1 MGKVYDA
8 KALFDVAKDREKA
21 YDELLSQL
29 GELKKAL
36 QGVADLDGS
45 LEGKG
50 ADNIKS
56 FYKQHAD
63 TAGQWENLIKM
74 QQSYF
79 STLHVKAE
87 KAKLSGSTIVT
98 ESFLETELKNANS
111 NAKEMVAQ
119 QHDDLQS
126 ILNGIDDIVSI
137 SAFSTSEF
145 NDKIEEAEKKRT
157 DTIEAVNQL
166 DAEWSKEYSEMDDFY
181 AVVDTLVSGLE
192 LATSQGGSVYQLAF
206 DEKAYH
212 DSELYKVQ
220 TKLNDYATSYVDYN
234 KQQEEVYELE
244 KKQEEEANKP
254 WYEKT
259 WDAVSTFTGEVSGY
273 YDYKRA
279 AEGVDPVTGEKLST
293 SQRVAAGA
301 MAAAGFIPVVGWVG
315 RAAKGGK
322 AIYKTAKGLSAADH
336 ALDAYK
342 SAKSFKV
349 LEQTEK
355 GLYGLV
361 AANGLG
367 EYMTGRDMFGNKIS
381 EEQRKASLLQALGI
395 AGAGALS
402 TKVAGK
408 MGQSLAT
415 KGTEKLNNMRNTL
428 RTSAV
433 ANVTKQAYQSVKN
446 APASWTQSLHKTY
459 NNILDSSMPRLM
471 PELVPAGPALAQQ
484 TVRETLQNVK
494 QQTMQMIGKV
504 TYDPIHNRYRR
515 ADGRFM
521 SKRDVEKLGDSVK
534 VETVKKVDEPVKVE
548 HVSERSIQK
557 DIRGTGDI
565 YRSEIDEVIKN
576 DYDINGN
583 FINRSIVPKG
593 YESVEDFLKVV
604 DDTTI
609 KEHGYDSIEE
619 FKAVVGHVDDYLNAS
634 PKNNIV
640 NKGLAGGKH
649 VKGVDYDVLGFP
661 IFRGDDVK
669 FSMKLKESLFK
680 ATDDRQ
686 FKECTGLLKEAIGH
700 EEISKDIF
708 TSKQLRD
715 IENGEARIKGLTW
728 HHHQVPGKMQLVV
741 SKTHKVNH
749 LGGNKLWGDGIR

>member
-21 YDELLSQL
+21 YNELLSQL

-36 QGVADLDGS
+36 QGVADLEGS

-79 STLHVKAE
+79 SMLHVKAE
-87 KAKLSGSTIVT
+87 KAKLSGSTIVN

-181 AVVDTLVSGLE
+181 TVVDTLVSGLE
-192 LATSQGGSVYQLAF
+192 LATSQGGSAYQLAF
-206 DEKAYH
+206 NEKAYH

-446 APASWTQSLHKTY
+446 APASWTQSLHKKY
-459 NNILDSSMPRLM
+459 NNILDSSMPRLG

-504 TYDPIHNRYRR
+504 SVKDKPVSEYLNDITTSGRVNKDKMNQLKNAIQNNRFSVEELSEISGKMSELGITKEYNEVLLKIDFGKYLTGLIGGPPEAMINPHAHHILFKKGLGQKQKELVQEGQEILRKYGIDPIIGQENLVW
-515 ADGRFM
+515 A
-521 SKRDVEKLGDSVK
+521 
-534 VETVKKVDEPVKVE
+534 P
-548 HVSERSIQK
+548 
-557 DIRGTGDI
+557 
-565 YRSEIDEVIKN
+565 N
-576 DYDINGN
+576 
-583 FINRSIVPKG
+583 
-593 YESVEDFLKVV
+593 
-604 DDTTI
+604 
-609 KEHGYDSIEE
+609 
-619 FKAVVGHVDDYLNAS
+619 AVVGQHSIDALEIVVHRLRAVEEMDGDLDDIVEALKDLGDIAS
-634 PKNNIV
+634 T
-640 NKGLAGGKH
+640 
-649 VKGVDYDVLGFP
+649 
-661 IFRGDDVK
+661 R
-669 FSMKLKESLFK
+669 
-680 ATDDRQ
+680 
-686 FKECTGLLKEAIGH
+686 
-700 EEISKDIF
+700 
-708 TSKQLRD
+708 
-715 IENGEARIKGLTW
+715 
-728 HHHQVPGKMQLVV
+728 
-741 SKTHKVNH
+741 
-749 LGGNKLWGDGIR
+749 

>member
-1 MGKVYDA
+1 MTVGKVYDA

-36 QGVADLDGS
+36 QGVADLEGS

-446 APASWTQSLHKTY
+446 APASWTQSLNKTY
-459 NNILDSSMPRLM
+459 NNILDSSMPRLG
-471 PELVPAGPALAQQ
+471 PELAPAGPALAQQ

-494 QQTMQMIGKV
+494 KQTMQMI
-504 TYDPIHNRYRR
+504 
-515 ADGRFM
+515 
-521 SKRDVEKLGDSVK
+521 EK
-534 VETVKKVDEPVKVE
+534 PVKAE
-548 HVSERSIQK
+548 RVSERQIQT
-557 DIRGTGDI
+557 GTKGIDNANRLIPGTPGNPTSGDPTKLGKNLLESMGLP
-565 YRSEIDEVIKN
+565 RSKSWKGYQAQHIIPSQLNKHPVIKKIGMEMN
-576 DYDINGN
+576 DSTNGIFLPIPSDDVSSLSRHRGFHSVYNNVVRKQLDKMDVNQDIAVLEKQVYELQQKLKKGVENGLPLYKTK
-583 FINRSIVPKG
+583 INN
-593 YESVEDFLKVV
+593 
-604 DDTTI
+604 
-609 KEHGYDSIEE
+609 IEE
-619 FKAVVGHVDDYLNAS
+619 FYKSG
-634 PKNNIV
+634 KNKKLPVWNR
-640 NKGLAGGKH
+640 GG
-649 VKGVDYDVLGFP
+649 G
-661 IFRGDDVK
+661 
-669 FSMKLKESLFK
+669 
-680 ATDDRQ
+680 AT
-686 FKECTGLLKEAIGH
+686 
-700 EEISKDIF
+700 EELWERWLSK
-708 TSKQLRD
+708 
-715 IENGEARIKGLTW
+715 
-728 HHHQVPGKMQLVV
+728 
-741 SKTHKVNH
+741 
-749 LGGNKLWGDGIR
+749 

>member
-87 KAKLSGSTIVT
+87 KAKLSGSTIVD

-408 MGQSLAT
+408 TAKAGA
-415 KGTEKLNNMRNTL
+415 N
-428 RTSAV
+428 AV
-433 ANVTKQAYQSVKN
+433 ANGAKKLSDMRNVLSKQATQRIMPPLQSAQKAYRSSSNYVKKKISQAGDIKL
-446 APASWTQSLHKTY
+446 APKKVRVVEEPITGTRMPVVDEWITGKDVGRMFSVRSGETAQRVESESGARYGDQKISDKLYSRLRKETPTDELRDMVNEGVDLPMPDPALPGLEITKRLEADHIVPMKNIARMEGFEKLTYEQQVALLNYRDNFIGLSKIANTSKGSKTY
-459 NNILDSSMPRLM
+459 EEWVIYKKRNIEVDPTFRKKMM
-471 PELVPAGPALAQQ
+471 GIEKELQ
-484 TVRETLQNVK
+484 VK
-494 QQTMQMIGKV
+494 IQGLI
-504 TYDPIHNRYRR
+504 
-515 ADGRFM
+515 DG
-521 SKRDVEKLGDSVK
+521 
-534 VETVKKVDEPVKVE
+534 
-548 HVSERSIQK
+548 
-557 DIRGTGDI
+557 
-565 YRSEIDEVIKN
+565 
-576 DYDINGN
+576 
-583 FINRSIVPKG
+583 
-593 YESVEDFLKVV
+593 FLK
-604 DDTTI
+604 
-609 KEHGYDSIEE
+609 E
-619 FKAVVGHVDDYLNAS
+619 
-634 PKNNIV
+634 
-640 NKGLAGGKH
+640 
-649 VKGVDYDVLGFP
+649 
-661 IFRGDDVK
+661 
-669 FSMKLKESLFK
+669 
-680 ATDDRQ
+680 
-686 FKECTGLLKEAIGH
+686 
-700 EEISKDIF
+700 
-708 TSKQLRD
+708 
-715 IENGEARIKGLTW
+715 
-728 HHHQVPGKMQLVV
+728 
-741 SKTHKVNH
+741 
-749 LGGNKLWGDGIR
+749 

>member
-1 MGKVYDA
+1 MTVGKVYDA

-87 KAKLSGSTIVT
+87 KAKLTGSTIVD

-459 NNILDSSMPRLM
+459 NNILDSSMPRLG
-471 PELVPAGPALAQQ
+471 PELAPAGSALAQQ

-494 QQTMQMIGKV
+494 KQTMQMI
-504 TYDPIHNRYRR
+504 
-515 ADGRFM
+515 
-521 SKRDVEKLGDSVK
+521 EK
-534 VETVKKVDEPVKVE
+534 PVKVE
-548 HVSERSIQK
+548 RVSERQIQT
-557 DIRGTGDI
+557 GTKGIDNANRLIPGTPGNPTSGDPTKLGKNLLESMGLP
-565 YRSEIDEVIKN
+565 RSKSWKGYQAQHIIPSQLNKHPVIKKIGMEMN
-576 DYDINGN
+576 DSTNGIFLPIPSDDVSSLSRHRGFHSVYNNVVRKQLDKMDVNQDIAVLEKQVYELQQKLKKGVENGLPLYKTK
-583 FINRSIVPKG
+583 INN
-593 YESVEDFLKVV
+593 
-604 DDTTI
+604 
-609 KEHGYDSIEE
+609 IEE
-619 FKAVVGHVDDYLNAS
+619 FYKSG
-634 PKNNIV
+634 KNKKLPVWNR
-640 NKGLAGGKH
+640 GG
-649 VKGVDYDVLGFP
+649 G
-661 IFRGDDVK
+661 
-669 FSMKLKESLFK
+669 
-680 ATDDRQ
+680 AT
-686 FKECTGLLKEAIGH
+686 
-700 EEISKDIF
+700 EELWERWLSK
-708 TSKQLRD
+708 
-715 IENGEARIKGLTW
+715 
-728 HHHQVPGKMQLVV
+728 
-741 SKTHKVNH
+741 
-749 LGGNKLWGDGIR
+749 

>member
-1 MGKVYDA
+1 MTVGKVYDA

-322 AIYKTAKGLSAADH
+322 AIYKTAKGLSAADR

-471 PELVPAGPALAQQ
+471 PELVPAGPSLAQQ

-494 QQTMQMIGKV
+494 QQTMQMAQALYNPTAKRYQDSETGRFVANPNVERVEKPVVKEVEKV
-504 TYDPIHNRYRR
+504 QEVTKGTGNVNLKNIDEFIDGAKTFDDVVNDFARLYSEKIQTNKTWSWNKSFHGGEYLTARQRKLIKEKAI
-515 ADGRFM
+515 ADGLIPN
-521 SKRDVEKLGDSVK
+521 VN
-534 VETVKKVDEPVKVE
+534 
-548 HVSERSIQK
+548 
-557 DIRGTGDI
+557 
-565 YRSEIDEVIKN
+565 VIKA
-576 DYDINGN
+576 DGMRYGFAD
-583 FINRSIVPKG
+583 FKG
-593 YESVEDFLKVV
+593 AGLVVEAKDL
-604 DDTTI
+604 
-609 KEHGYDSIEE
+609 
-619 FKAVVGHVDDYLNAS
+619 
-634 PKNNIV
+634 P
-640 NKGLAGGKH
+640 
-649 VKGVDYDVLGFP
+649 
-661 IFRGDDVK
+661 
-669 FSMKLKESLFK
+669 ESLWLK
-680 ATDDRQ
+680 SDEAQ
-686 FKECTGLLKEAIGH
+686 FEWLDNVIGGRP
-700 EEISKDIF
+700 E
-708 TSKQLRD
+708 
-715 IENGEARIKGLTW
+715 GMTW
-728 HHHQVPGKMQLVV
+728 HHTEVPGKMELVPFGIHNI
-741 SKTHKVNH
+741 TIHN
-749 LGGNKLWGDGIR
+749 GGRSTGMWADAPR

>member
-1 MGKVYDA
+1 VGKVYDA

-408 MGQSLAT
+408 TAKAGA
-415 KGTEKLNNMRNTL
+415 N
-428 RTSAV
+428 AV
-433 ANVTKQAYQSVKN
+433 ANGAKKLSDMRNVLSKQATQRIMPPLQSAQKAYRSSSNYVKKKISQAGDIKL
-446 APASWTQSLHKTY
+446 APKKVRVVEEPITGTRMPVVDEWITGKDVGRMFSVRSGETAQRVESESGARYGDQKISDKLYSRLRKETPTDELRDMVNEGVDLPMPDPALPGLEITKRLEADHIVPMKNIARMEGFEKLTYEQQVALLNYRDNFTGLSKIANTSKGSKTY
-459 NNILDSSMPRLM
+459 EEWVIYKKRNIEVDPTFRKKMM
-471 PELVPAGPALAQQ
+471 GIEKELQ
-484 TVRETLQNVK
+484 VK
-494 QQTMQMIGKV
+494 IQGLI
-504 TYDPIHNRYRR
+504 
-515 ADGRFM
+515 DG
-521 SKRDVEKLGDSVK
+521 
-534 VETVKKVDEPVKVE
+534 
-548 HVSERSIQK
+548 
-557 DIRGTGDI
+557 
-565 YRSEIDEVIKN
+565 
-576 DYDINGN
+576 
-583 FINRSIVPKG
+583 
-593 YESVEDFLKVV
+593 FLK
-604 DDTTI
+604 
-609 KEHGYDSIEE
+609 E
-619 FKAVVGHVDDYLNAS
+619 
-634 PKNNIV
+634 
-640 NKGLAGGKH
+640 
-649 VKGVDYDVLGFP
+649 
-661 IFRGDDVK
+661 
-669 FSMKLKESLFK
+669 
-680 ATDDRQ
+680 
-686 FKECTGLLKEAIGH
+686 
-700 EEISKDIF
+700 
-708 TSKQLRD
+708 
-715 IENGEARIKGLTW
+715 
-728 HHHQVPGKMQLVV
+728 
-741 SKTHKVNH
+741 
-749 LGGNKLWGDGIR
+749 

>member
-21 YDELLSQL
+21 YNELLSQL

-36 QGVADLDGS
+36 QGVADLEGS

-79 STLHVKAE
+79 SMLHVKAE
-87 KAKLSGSTIVT
+87 KAKLSGSTIVN

-181 AVVDTLVSGLE
+181 TVVDTLVSGLE
-192 LATSQGGSVYQLAF
+192 LATSQGGSAYQLAF
-206 DEKAYH
+206 NEKAYH

-381 EEQRKASLLQALGI
+381 KEQRKASLLQALGI

-446 APASWTQSLHKTY
+446 APASWTQSLHKKY

-504 TYDPIHNRYRR
+504 SVKDKPVSEYLNDITTSGRVNKDKMNQLKNAIQNNRFSVEELSEISGKMSELGITKEYNEVLLKIDFGKYLTGLIGGPPEAMINPHAHHILFKKGLGQKQKELVQEGQEILRKYGIDPIIGQENLVW
-515 ADGRFM
+515 A
-521 SKRDVEKLGDSVK
+521 
-534 VETVKKVDEPVKVE
+534 P
-548 HVSERSIQK
+548 
-557 DIRGTGDI
+557 
-565 YRSEIDEVIKN
+565 N
-576 DYDINGN
+576 
-583 FINRSIVPKG
+583 
-593 YESVEDFLKVV
+593 
-604 DDTTI
+604 
-609 KEHGYDSIEE
+609 
-619 FKAVVGHVDDYLNAS
+619 AVVGQHSIDALEIVVHRLRAVEEMDGDLDDIVEALKDLGDIAS
-634 PKNNIV
+634 T
-640 NKGLAGGKH
+640 
-649 VKGVDYDVLGFP
+649 
-661 IFRGDDVK
+661 R
-669 FSMKLKESLFK
+669 
-680 ATDDRQ
+680 
-686 FKECTGLLKEAIGH
+686 
-700 EEISKDIF
+700 
-708 TSKQLRD
+708 
-715 IENGEARIKGLTW
+715 
-728 HHHQVPGKMQLVV
+728 
-741 SKTHKVNH
+741 
-749 LGGNKLWGDGIR
+749 

>member
-1 MGKVYDA
+1 MTVGKVYDA
-8 KALFDVAKDREKA
+8 KVLFDVAKDREKA

-36 QGVADLDGS
+36 QGVADLEGS

-87 KAKLSGSTIVT
+87 KAKLSGSTIVD

-381 EEQRKASLLQALGI
+381 EEQRKASLVQAFG
-395 AGAGALS
+395 GAFGAAVLS
-402 TKVAGK
+402 KG
-408 MGQSLAT
+408 AT
-415 KGTEKLNNMRNTL
+415 SGVKTTASKSNIGP
-428 RTSAV
+428 
-433 ANVTKQAYQSVKN
+433 SVKTTSDDVVTYRRVQGGIPPN
-446 APASWTQSLHKTY
+446 ASRVRINVDESGVISVPNKKSNLNISTGNADHAQYFLKKRGSEAHIVEFDLPKWFDDFLAENSIPQKGYKTNPLNQGKTAPKIVDPSTPGKSY
-459 NNILDSSMPRLM
+459 
-471 PELVPAGPALAQQ
+471 EVPAPWI
-484 TVRETLQNVK
+484 EW
-494 QQTMQMIGKV
+494 
-504 TYDPIHNRYRR
+504 
-515 ADGRFM
+515 
-521 SKRDVEKLGDSVK
+521 
-534 VETVKKVDEPVKVE
+534 
-548 HVSERSIQK
+548 
-557 DIRGTGDI
+557 
-565 YRSEIDEVIKN
+565 
-576 DYDINGN
+576 
-583 FINRSIVPKG
+583 
-593 YESVEDFLKVV
+593 
-604 DDTTI
+604 
-609 KEHGYDSIEE
+609 IEE
-619 FKAVVGHVDDYLNAS
+619 YA
-634 PKNNIV
+634 KNGRIV
-640 NKGLAGGKH
+640 RN
-649 VKGVDYDVLGFP
+649 
-661 IFRGDDVK
+661 
-669 FSMKLKESLFK
+669 E
-680 ATDDRQ
+680 
-686 FKECTGLLKEAIGH
+686 
-700 EEISKDIF
+700 
-708 TSKQLRD
+708 
-715 IENGEARIKGLTW
+715 
-728 HHHQVPGKMQLVV
+728 
-741 SKTHKVNH
+741 
-749 LGGNKLWGDGIR
+749 

>member
-1 MGKVYDA
+1 MTVGKVYDA

-471 PELVPAGPALAQQ
+471 PDLVPVGPALAQQ

-494 QQTMQMIGKV
+494 QQTMQMI
-504 TYDPIHNRYRR
+504 
-515 ADGRFM
+515 
-521 SKRDVEKLGDSVK
+521 EK
-534 VETVKKVDEPVKVE
+534 PVKVE
-548 HVSERSIQK
+548 RVSERQIQK
-557 DIRGTGDI
+557 GTKGTGKGSNTNPNKIKLTPEREIYYRKKIDEAEARGEYDVADDIRYDRYCEETKKPLDREKWDVRNENLKKITERGREEEIKGRKALGEHLDRKLENNNVGEVVTYTSSEGHLTRPDSI
-565 YRSEIDEVIKN
+565 GRNSKGEIDLVHDHKHKIS
-576 DYDINGN
+576 D
-583 FINRSIVPKG
+583 
-593 YESVEDFLKVV
+593 
-604 DDTTI
+604 
-609 KEHGYDSIEE
+609 KEHVIHNDSQMRAERE
-619 FKAVVGHVDDYLNAS
+619 LAQGKNGRHVVTISSDKPDLNGIP
-634 PKNNIV
+634 PKPRPS
-640 NKGLAGGKH
+640 GPLA
-649 VKGVDYDVLGFP
+649 
-661 IFRGDDVK
+661 
-669 FSMKLKESLFK
+669 KES
-680 ATDDRQ
+680 
-686 FKECTGLLKEAIGH
+686 
-700 EEISKDIF
+700 DIF
-708 TSKQLRD
+708 YTDPSSGR
-715 IENGEARIKGLTW
+715 
-728 HHHQVPGKMQLVV
+728 V
-741 SKTHKVNH
+741 THKWEYH
-749 LGGNKLWGDGIR
+749 PDIPGGGIWIKI

>member
-36 QGVADLDGS
+36 QGVGDLEGS

-87 KAKLSGSTIVT
+87 KAKLSGSTIVD

-181 AVVDTLVSGLE
+181 AVVDMLVSGLE

-408 MGQSLAT
+408 TAKAGA
-415 KGTEKLNNMRNTL
+415 N
-428 RTSAV
+428 AV
-433 ANVTKQAYQSVKN
+433 ANGAKKLSDMRNSLRTEVITNRARSAYQSVQKSS
-446 APASWTQSLHKTY
+446 PSWTQSLKKTY
-459 NNILDSSMPRLM
+459 NNILDSNMPRLM
-471 PELVPAGPALAQQ
+471 PELAPLGPDLGQR
-484 TVRETLQNVK
+484 TVRETLQNSKNYVMQK
-494 QQTMQMIGKV
+494 AEKVSAVSKVTSEVTPKKKSLPDWLKDRWQAGNNFNKENRPRYPYNEVELEAKEVGGKKYVVDSYAPNKEIVSRKFTQLSEVQEKTAKSYLNEITKKYSSGSKISNSTFNPNALKGGRLKGELILEVPVQNKTIPQTILDEATKNRIVIRDIKGKV
-504 TYDPIHNRYRR
+504 YN
-515 ADGRFM
+515 
-521 SKRDVEKLGDSVK
+521 
-534 VETVKKVDEPVKVE
+534 
-548 HVSERSIQK
+548 
-557 DIRGTGDI
+557 
-565 YRSEIDEVIKN
+565 
-576 DYDINGN
+576 
-583 FINRSIVPKG
+583 
-593 YESVEDFLKVV
+593 
-604 DDTTI
+604 
-609 KEHGYDSIEE
+609 
-619 FKAVVGHVDDYLNAS
+619 
-634 PKNNIV
+634 
-640 NKGLAGGKH
+640 
-649 VKGVDYDVLGFP
+649 
-661 IFRGDDVK
+661 
-669 FSMKLKESLFK
+669 
-680 ATDDRQ
+680 
-686 FKECTGLLKEAIGH
+686 
-700 EEISKDIF
+700 
-708 TSKQLRD
+708 
-715 IENGEARIKGLTW
+715 
-728 HHHQVPGKMQLVV
+728 
-741 SKTHKVNH
+741 
-749 LGGNKLWGDGIR
+749 

>member
-494 QQTMQMIGKV
+494 QQTMQMAQALYNPTAKRYQDSETGRFVANPNVERVEKPVVKEVEKV
-504 TYDPIHNRYRR
+504 QEVTKGTGNVNLKNIDEFIDGAKTFDDVVNDFARLYSEKIQTNKTWSWNKSFHGGEYLTARQRKLIKEKAI
-515 ADGRFM
+515 ADGLIPN
-521 SKRDVEKLGDSVK
+521 VN
-534 VETVKKVDEPVKVE
+534 
-548 HVSERSIQK
+548 
-557 DIRGTGDI
+557 
-565 YRSEIDEVIKN
+565 VIKA
-576 DYDINGN
+576 DGMRYGFAD
-583 FINRSIVPKG
+583 FKG
-593 YESVEDFLKVV
+593 AGLVVEAKDL
-604 DDTTI
+604 
-609 KEHGYDSIEE
+609 
-619 FKAVVGHVDDYLNAS
+619 
-634 PKNNIV
+634 P
-640 NKGLAGGKH
+640 
-649 VKGVDYDVLGFP
+649 
-661 IFRGDDVK
+661 
-669 FSMKLKESLFK
+669 ESLWLK
-680 ATDDRQ
+680 SDEAQ
-686 FKECTGLLKEAIGH
+686 FEWLDNVIGGRP
-700 EEISKDIF
+700 E
-708 TSKQLRD
+708 
-715 IENGEARIKGLTW
+715 GMTW
-728 HHHQVPGKMQLVV
+728 HHTEVPGKMELVPFGIHNI
-741 SKTHKVNH
+741 TIHN
-749 LGGNKLWGDGIR
+749 GGRSTGMWADAPR

>member
-181 AVVDTLVSGLE
+181 SVVDTLVSGLE

-433 ANVTKQAYQSVKN
+433 ASVTKQAYQNVKN
-446 APASWTQSLHKTY
+446 APVSWTQSLHKTY
-459 NNILDSSMPRLM
+459 NNILDSSMPRLV
-471 PELVPAGPALAQQ
+471 PDLVPAGPALAQQ

-504 TYDPIHNRYRR
+504 SVKDKPVSEYLNDITTSGRVNKDKMNQLKNAIQNNRFSVEELSEISGKMSELGITKEYNEVLLKIDFGKYLTGLIGGPPEAMINPHAHHILFKKGLGQKQKELVQEGQEILRKYGIDPIIGQENLVW
-515 ADGRFM
+515 A
-521 SKRDVEKLGDSVK
+521 
-534 VETVKKVDEPVKVE
+534 P
-548 HVSERSIQK
+548 
-557 DIRGTGDI
+557 
-565 YRSEIDEVIKN
+565 N
-576 DYDINGN
+576 
-583 FINRSIVPKG
+583 
-593 YESVEDFLKVV
+593 
-604 DDTTI
+604 
-609 KEHGYDSIEE
+609 
-619 FKAVVGHVDDYLNAS
+619 AVVGQHSIDALEIVVHRLKAVESEGGDLDDIVDALEELGNLAS
-634 PKNNIV
+634 
-640 NKGLAGGKH
+640 
-649 VKGVDYDVLGFP
+649 
-661 IFRGDDVK
+661 R
-669 FSMKLKESLFK
+669 
-680 ATDDRQ
+680 R
-686 FKECTGLLKEAIGH
+686 
-700 EEISKDIF
+700 
-708 TSKQLRD
+708 
-715 IENGEARIKGLTW
+715 
-728 HHHQVPGKMQLVV
+728 
-741 SKTHKVNH
+741 
-749 LGGNKLWGDGIR
+749 

>member
-36 QGVADLDGS
+36 QGVADLEGS

-126 ILNGIDDIVSI
+126 ILNSIDDIVSI

-145 NDKIEEAEKKRT
+145 DDKIEEAEKKRT

-181 AVVDTLVSGLE
+181 AVVDMLVSGLE

-408 MGQSLAT
+408 TAKAGA
-415 KGTEKLNNMRNTL
+415 N
-428 RTSAV
+428 AV
-433 ANVTKQAYQSVKN
+433 ANGAKKLSDMRNSLRTEVITNRARSAYQSVQKSS
-446 APASWTQSLHKTY
+446 PSWTQSLKKTY
-459 NNILDSSMPRLM
+459 NNILDSNMPRLM
-471 PELVPAGPALAQQ
+471 PELAPLGPDLGQR
-484 TVRETLQNVK
+484 TVRETLQNSKKYVMQK
-494 QQTMQMIGKV
+494 AEKVSAVSKVTSEVTPKKKSLPDWLKDRWQAGNNFNKENRPRYPYNEVELEAKEVGGKKYVVDSYAPNKEIVSRKFTQLSEVQEKTAKSYLNEITKKYSSGSKISNSTFNPNALKGGRLKGELILEVPVQNKTIPQTILDEATKNRIVIRDIKGKV
-504 TYDPIHNRYRR
+504 YN
-515 ADGRFM
+515 
-521 SKRDVEKLGDSVK
+521 
-534 VETVKKVDEPVKVE
+534 
-548 HVSERSIQK
+548 
-557 DIRGTGDI
+557 
-565 YRSEIDEVIKN
+565 
-576 DYDINGN
+576 
-583 FINRSIVPKG
+583 
-593 YESVEDFLKVV
+593 
-604 DDTTI
+604 
-609 KEHGYDSIEE
+609 
-619 FKAVVGHVDDYLNAS
+619 
-634 PKNNIV
+634 
-640 NKGLAGGKH
+640 
-649 VKGVDYDVLGFP
+649 
-661 IFRGDDVK
+661 
-669 FSMKLKESLFK
+669 
-680 ATDDRQ
+680 
-686 FKECTGLLKEAIGH
+686 
-700 EEISKDIF
+700 
-708 TSKQLRD
+708 
-715 IENGEARIKGLTW
+715 
-728 HHHQVPGKMQLVV
+728 
-741 SKTHKVNH
+741 
-749 LGGNKLWGDGIR
+749 

>member
-1 MGKVYDA
+1 MTVGKVYDA
-8 KALFDVAKDREKA
+8 KALFDVAKDRENA

-74 QQSYF
+74 QKSYF
-79 STLHVKAE
+79 SALHVKAE
-87 KAKLSGSTIVT
+87 KAKLAGSTVVN
-98 ESFLETELKNANS
+98 ESFLEIELKNANS

-119 QHDDLQS
+119 QHEDLQS

-181 AVVDTLVSGLE
+181 TVVNTLVSGLE
-192 LATSQGGSVYQLAF
+192 LATSQGGSAYQLAF
-206 DEKAYH
+206 NEKAYH

-349 LEQTEK
+349 LQQTEK

-408 MGQSLAT
+408 TA
-415 KGTEKLNNMRNTL
+415 KAGTN
-428 RTSAV
+428 AV
-433 ANVTKQAYQSVKN
+433 ANGAKKLSEMRNVLSKQAAQRIMPPLQSAQKAYRSSSNYVKKKISQAGDIKLAPKKVRVVEEPMTGTRMPVVDEWITGKDVGRMFSVRSGNSGASNGISKKDYKALRKKTPNNQIRKKVNPEGPKIDPVYGYEVQKLEADHIVSMKEITQFEGFNQLTKEAQIEVLNLEENFVGLGKSTN
-446 APASWTQSLHKTY
+446 ASKGA
-459 NNILDSSMPRLM
+459 
-471 PELVPAGPALAQQ
+471 
-484 TVRETLQNVK
+484 
-494 QQTMQMIGKV
+494 
-504 TYDPIHNRYRR
+504 HNWSEWR
-515 ADGRFM
+515 GH
-521 SKRDVEKLGDSVK
+521 SKLGDVPEEVRQQMLK
-534 VETVKKVDEPVKVE
+534 LEAQAREALKKA
-548 HVSERSIQK
+548 
-557 DIRGTGDI
+557 
-565 YRSEIDEVIKN
+565 
-576 DYDINGN
+576 
-583 FINRSIVPKG
+583 
-593 YESVEDFLKVV
+593 
-604 DDTTI
+604 
-609 KEHGYDSIEE
+609 IEE
-619 FKAVVGHVDDYLNAS
+619 RL
-634 PKNNIV
+634 
-640 NKGLAGGKH
+640 
-649 VKGVDYDVLGFP
+649 
-661 IFRGDDVK
+661 
-669 FSMKLKESLFK
+669 E
-680 ATDDRQ
+680 
-686 FKECTGLLKEAIGH
+686 
-700 EEISKDIF
+700 
-708 TSKQLRD
+708 
-715 IENGEARIKGLTW
+715 
-728 HHHQVPGKMQLVV
+728 
-741 SKTHKVNH
+741 
-749 LGGNKLWGDGIR
+749 

>member
-1 MGKVYDA
+1 MTVGKVYDA

-87 KAKLSGSTIVT
+87 KAKLSGSTIVD

-446 APASWTQSLHKTY
+446 APTSWTQSLHKTY

-471 PELVPAGPALAQQ
+471 PDLVPAGPALAQQ

-494 QQTMQMIGKV
+494 QQTMQMVTKVKYYPDRNSYRGPGGRFMSESDVKKLGDEVEVETVSNLKEGKKTIQPLQNVNEFLPKKSRKPIQPREYREMIINDDGTKTYTLISGKNGKEYKV
-504 TYDPIHNRYRR
+504 TYDIQGYPIFNSLYEVNL
-515 ADGRFM
+515 
-521 SKRDVEKLGDSVK
+521 VEELYLASDARQF
-534 VETVKKVDEPVKVE
+534 
-548 HVSERSIQK
+548 RSL
-557 DIRGTGDI
+557 T
-565 YRSEIDEVIKN
+565 
-576 DYDINGN
+576 
-583 FINRSIVPKG
+583 
-593 YESVEDFLKVV
+593 
-604 DDTTI
+604 
-609 KEHGYDSIEE
+609 
-619 FKAVVGHVDDYLNAS
+619 
-634 PKNNIV
+634 
-640 NKGLAGGKH
+640 KGLALEIEKN
-649 VKGVDYDVLGFP
+649 
-661 IFRGDDVK
+661 
-669 FSMKLKESLFK
+669 KLLAGEF
-680 ATDDRQ
+680 TDA
-686 FKECTGLLKEAIGH
+686 ELHLINA
-700 EEISKDIF
+700 
-708 TSKQLRD
+708 
-715 IENGEARIKGLTW
+715 GEVPASLTW
-728 HHHQVPGKMQLVV
+728 HHHQDIGRMQLVDYYEHEV
-741 SKTHKVNH
+741 AKHT
-749 LGGNKLWGDGIR
+749 GGRAIWGGGRAGREGKLS

>member
-87 KAKLSGSTIVT
+87 KAKLTGSTIVN

-111 NAKEMVAQ
+111 NAKEIVAQ
-119 QHDDLQS
+119 QHEDLQS

-145 NDKIEEAEKKRT
+145 NHKIEEAEKKRT

-181 AVVDTLVSGLE
+181 TVVNTLVSGLE
-192 LATSQGGSVYQLAF
+192 LATSQGGSAYQLAF
-206 DEKAYH
+206 NEKAYH

-459 NNILDSSMPRLM
+459 NNILDSSMPRLG

-494 QQTMQMIGKV
+494 QQTMQMI
-504 TYDPIHNRYRR
+504 
-515 ADGRFM
+515 
-521 SKRDVEKLGDSVK
+521 EK
-534 VETVKKVDEPVKVE
+534 PVKVE
-548 HVSERSIQK
+548 RVSEPQISKATSQRIPRSSGSKRLIASGEHFTNGRRNRLKPDVRYKTGEHDYFYETDSMGRIVKFETENLQLTTRTERLSHSKNTPGKIKGQDHAGHLAADRFGGSPKIDNLVSQLSDVNLIEYKKIEEEWATVLKKNPPQK
-557 DIRGTGDI
+557 VTVDV
-565 YRSEIDEVIKN
+565 EVIYAEN
-576 DYDINGN
+576 DMRPDK
-583 FINRSIVPKG
+583 F
-593 YESVEDFLKVV
+593 VV
-604 DDTTI
+604 RYTI
-609 KEHGYDSIEE
+609 D
-619 FKAVVGHVDDYLNAS
+619 
-634 PKNNIV
+634 
-640 NKGLAGGKH
+640 
-649 VKGVDYDVLGFP
+649 
-661 IFRGDDVK
+661 GD
-669 FSMKLKESLFK
+669 L
-680 ATDDRQ
+680 
-686 FKECTGLLKEAIGH
+686 
-700 EEISKDIF
+700 
-708 TSKQLRD
+708 
-715 IENGEARIKGLTW
+715 
-728 HHHQVPGKMQLVV
+728 V
-741 SKTHKVNH
+741 SKTIKNES
-749 LGGNKLWGDGIR
+749 KE

>member
-1 MGKVYDA
+1 MTVGKVYDA
-8 KALFDVAKDREKA
+8 KALFDVAKDRETA

-119 QHDDLQS
+119 QHEDLQS

-181 AVVDTLVSGLE
+181 TVVDTLVSGLE
-192 LATSQGGSVYQLAF
+192 LATSQGGSIYQLAF

-234 KQQEEVYELE
+234 KQQEEVHELE

-459 NNILDSSMPRLM
+459 NNILDSSMPRLG
-471 PELVPAGPALAQQ
+471 PELAPAGPALAQQ

-494 QQTMQMIGKV
+494 KQTMQMI
-504 TYDPIHNRYRR
+504 
-515 ADGRFM
+515 
-521 SKRDVEKLGDSVK
+521 EK
-534 VETVKKVDEPVKVE
+534 PVKVE
-548 HVSERSIQK
+548 RVSERQIQK
-557 DIRGTGDI
+557 GTKGTGKGSNTNPNKIKLTPEREIYYRKKIDEAEARGEYDVADDIRYDRYCEETKKPLDREKWDVRNENLKKITERGREEEIKGRKALGEHLGRKLENNNVGEVVTYTSSEGHLTRPDSI
-565 YRSEIDEVIKN
+565 GRNSKGEIDLVHDHKHKIS
-576 DYDINGN
+576 D
-583 FINRSIVPKG
+583 
-593 YESVEDFLKVV
+593 
-604 DDTTI
+604 
-609 KEHGYDSIEE
+609 KEHVIHNDSQMRAERE
-619 FKAVVGHVDDYLNAS
+619 LAQGKNGRHVVTISSDKPDLNGIP
-634 PKNNIV
+634 PKPRPS
-640 NKGLAGGKH
+640 GPLA
-649 VKGVDYDVLGFP
+649 
-661 IFRGDDVK
+661 
-669 FSMKLKESLFK
+669 KES
-680 ATDDRQ
+680 
-686 FKECTGLLKEAIGH
+686 
-700 EEISKDIF
+700 DIF
-708 TSKQLRD
+708 YTDPSSGR
-715 IENGEARIKGLTW
+715 
-728 HHHQVPGKMQLVV
+728 V
-741 SKTHKVNH
+741 THKWEYH
-749 LGGNKLWGDGIR
+749 PDIPGGGIWIKI

>member
-1 MGKVYDA
+1 MTVGKVYDA

-126 ILNGIDDIVSI
+126 ILNSIDDIVSI

-181 AVVDTLVSGLE
+181 SVVDMLVSGLE

-459 NNILDSSMPRLM
+459 NNILDSSMPRLG
-471 PELVPAGPALAQQ
+471 PELAPAGPALAQQ

-504 TYDPIHNRYRR
+504 SVKDKPVSEYLNDITTSGRVNKDKMNQLKNAIQNNRFSVEELSEISGKMSELGITKEYNEVLLKIDFGKYLTGLIGGPPEAMINPHAHHILFKKGLGQKQKELVQEGQEILRKYGIDPIIGQENLVW
-515 ADGRFM
+515 A
-521 SKRDVEKLGDSVK
+521 
-534 VETVKKVDEPVKVE
+534 P
-548 HVSERSIQK
+548 
-557 DIRGTGDI
+557 
-565 YRSEIDEVIKN
+565 N
-576 DYDINGN
+576 
-583 FINRSIVPKG
+583 
-593 YESVEDFLKVV
+593 
-604 DDTTI
+604 
-609 KEHGYDSIEE
+609 
-619 FKAVVGHVDDYLNAS
+619 AVVGQHSIDALEIVVHRLKAVESEGGDLDDIVDALEELGNLAS
-634 PKNNIV
+634 
-640 NKGLAGGKH
+640 
-649 VKGVDYDVLGFP
+649 
-661 IFRGDDVK
+661 R
-669 FSMKLKESLFK
+669 
-680 ATDDRQ
+680 R
-686 FKECTGLLKEAIGH
+686 
-700 EEISKDIF
+700 
-708 TSKQLRD
+708 
-715 IENGEARIKGLTW
+715 
-728 HHHQVPGKMQLVV
+728 
-741 SKTHKVNH
+741 
-749 LGGNKLWGDGIR
+749 

>member
-1 MGKVYDA
+1 MTVGKIYDA

-36 QGVADLDGS
+36 QGVADLEGS

-459 NNILDSSMPRLM
+459 NNILDSSIPRLM

-494 QQTMQMIGKV
+494 KQTMQMI
-504 TYDPIHNRYRR
+504 
-515 ADGRFM
+515 
-521 SKRDVEKLGDSVK
+521 EK
-534 VETVKKVDEPVKVE
+534 PVKAE
-548 HVSERSIQK
+548 RVSERQIQQ
-557 DIRGTGDI
+557 DTGEVKHLDNI
-565 YRSEIDEVIKN
+565 PRTKEIEVKFN
-576 DYDINGN
+576 YKTK
-583 FINRSIVPKG
+583 F
-593 YESVEDFLKVV
+593 
-604 DDTTI
+604 
-609 KEHGYDSIEE
+609 DSEE
-619 FKAVVGHVDDYLNAS
+619 FARQLKDQEKGMNELTVHEYQENRERFNDKGRAKEGNAAQKIARQKAYAQ
-634 PKNNIV
+634 KV
-640 NKGLAGGKH
+640 NELQGEGITLSQAKKKAQEWLDTQAALHNPDQIAGGKAEII
-649 VKGVDYDVLGFP
+649 GGM
-661 IFRGDDVK
+661 GDKRVN
-669 FSMKLKESLFK
+669 FS
-680 ATDDRQ
+680 
-686 FKECTGLLKEAIGH
+686 IG
-700 EEISKDIF
+700 SQWR
-708 TSKQLRD
+708 S
-715 IENGEARIKGLTW
+715 RIKIVDKQIEEMANNMTTEQLKNTYLNVKLT
-728 HHHQVPGKMQLVV
+728 H
-741 SKTHKVNH
+741 
-749 LGGNKLWGDGIR
+749 

>member
-119 QHDDLQS
+119 QHEDLQS

-181 AVVDTLVSGLE
+181 AVVDMLVSGLE

-408 MGQSLAT
+408 TAKAGA
-415 KGTEKLNNMRNTL
+415 N
-428 RTSAV
+428 AV
-433 ANVTKQAYQSVKN
+433 ANGAKKLSDMRNVLSKQATQRIMPPLQSAQKAYRSSSNYVKKKISQAGDIKL
-446 APASWTQSLHKTY
+446 APKKVRVVEEPITGTRMPVVDEWITGKDVGRMFSVRSGETAQRVESESGARYGDQKISDKLYSRLRKETPTDELRDMVNEGVDLPMPDPALPGLEITKRLEADHIVPMKNIARMEGFEKLTYEQQVALLNYRDNFIGLSKIANTSKGSKTY
-459 NNILDSSMPRLM
+459 EEWVIYKKRNIEVDPTFRKKMM
-471 PELVPAGPALAQQ
+471 GIEKELQ
-484 TVRETLQNVK
+484 VK
-494 QQTMQMIGKV
+494 IQGLI
-504 TYDPIHNRYRR
+504 
-515 ADGRFM
+515 DG
-521 SKRDVEKLGDSVK
+521 
-534 VETVKKVDEPVKVE
+534 
-548 HVSERSIQK
+548 
-557 DIRGTGDI
+557 
-565 YRSEIDEVIKN
+565 
-576 DYDINGN
+576 
-583 FINRSIVPKG
+583 
-593 YESVEDFLKVV
+593 FLK
-604 DDTTI
+604 
-609 KEHGYDSIEE
+609 E
-619 FKAVVGHVDDYLNAS
+619 
-634 PKNNIV
+634 
-640 NKGLAGGKH
+640 
-649 VKGVDYDVLGFP
+649 
-661 IFRGDDVK
+661 
-669 FSMKLKESLFK
+669 
-680 ATDDRQ
+680 
-686 FKECTGLLKEAIGH
+686 
-700 EEISKDIF
+700 
-708 TSKQLRD
+708 
-715 IENGEARIKGLTW
+715 
-728 HHHQVPGKMQLVV
+728 
-741 SKTHKVNH
+741 
-749 LGGNKLWGDGIR
+749 

>member
-1 MGKVYDA
+1 MTVGKVYDA
-8 KALFDVAKDREKA
+8 KALFDVAKDRENA

-36 QGVADLDGS
+36 QGVADLEGS

-87 KAKLSGSTIVT
+87 KAKLTGSTIVD

-111 NAKEMVAQ
+111 NAKQMVAQ

-181 AVVDTLVSGLE
+181 AVVDMLVSGLE

-459 NNILDSSMPRLM
+459 NNILDSSMPRLG

-504 TYDPIHNRYRR
+504 
-515 ADGRFM
+515 
-521 SKRDVEKLGDSVK
+521 SVK
-534 VETVKKVDEPVKVE
+534 DKP
-548 HVSERSIQK
+548 VSEYLNDITTSGRVNKDKMNQLKNAIQNN
-557 DIRGTGDI
+557 RFSVEEL
-565 YRSEIDEVIKN
+565 SEISGKMSELGITKEYNEVLLKIDFGK
-576 DYDINGN
+576 YLTGLIGGPPEAMINPHAHHILFKKGLGQKQKELVQEGQEILRRYGIEPIIGEEN
-583 FINRSIVPKG
+583 LVWAPNRIAGQHGIERLQHIVDK
-593 YESVEDFLKVV
+593 L
-604 DDTTI
+604 
-609 KEHGYDSIEE
+609 
-619 FKAVVGHVDDYLNAS
+619 KAVDS
-634 PKNNIV
+634 F
-640 NKGLAGGKH
+640 GGTREKM
-649 VKGVDYDVLGFP
+649 VEMLKLLGEEAA
-661 IFRGDDVK
+661 
-669 FSMKLKESLFK
+669 SMK
-680 ATDDRQ
+680 
-686 FKECTGLLKEAIGH
+686 
-700 EEISKDIF
+700 
-708 TSKQLRD
+708 
-715 IENGEARIKGLTW
+715 
-728 HHHQVPGKMQLVV
+728 
-741 SKTHKVNH
+741 
-749 LGGNKLWGDGIR
+749 

>member
-36 QGVADLDGS
+36 QGVADLEGS

-361 AANGLG
+361 TANGLG

-494 QQTMQMIGKV
+494 KQTMQMIEKPVKAERVSGQIQTGTKGTGKV
-504 TYDPIHNRYRR
+504 YPTRQI
-515 ADGRFM
+515 
-521 SKRDVEKLGDSVK
+521 DSVT
-534 VETVKKVDEPVKVE
+534 EAHIIDRVKEL
-548 HVSERSIQK
+548 
-557 DIRGTGDI
+557 RGNLTSR
-565 YRSEIDEVIKN
+565 YKKS
-576 DYDINGN
+576 GN
-583 FINRSIVPKG
+583 FAVAEVDVSGLSKSEFYAQSSINELKGNLEHKVP
-593 YESVEDFLKVV
+593 D
-604 DDTTI
+604 I
-609 KEHGYDSIEE
+609 
-619 FKAVVGHVDDYLNAS
+619 
-634 PKNNIV
+634 
-640 NKGLAGGKH
+640 
-649 VKGVDYDVLGFP
+649 
-661 IFRGDDVK
+661 
-669 FSMKLKESLFK
+669 SLQPENPMFK
-680 ATDDRQ
+680 ATEAVG
-686 FKECTGLLKEAIGH
+686 KEGESYLRNTDTEYKILNDIASRLGENTQATGKIKLFTELDTCDSC
-700 EEISKDIF
+700 SKVIAEF
-708 TSKQLRD
+708 AAKYKN
-715 IENGEARIKGLTW
+715 IELEVIHNNGNRII
-728 HHHQVPGKMQLVV
+728 P
-741 SKTHKVNH
+741 
-749 LGGNKLWGDGIR
+749 

>member
-36 QGVADLDGS
+36 QGVADLEGS

-56 FYKQHAD
+56 FYKQHVD

-87 KAKLSGSTIVT
+87 KAKLSGSTIVD

-181 AVVDTLVSGLE
+181 AVVDMLVSGLE

-459 NNILDSSMPRLM
+459 NNILDSSMPRLG

-504 TYDPIHNRYRR
+504 
-515 ADGRFM
+515 
-521 SKRDVEKLGDSVK
+521 SVK
-534 VETVKKVDEPVKVE
+534 DKP
-548 HVSERSIQK
+548 VSEYLNDITTSGRVNKDKMNQLKNAIQNN
-557 DIRGTGDI
+557 RFSVEEL
-565 YRSEIDEVIKN
+565 SEISGKMSELGITKEYNEVLLKIDFGK
-576 DYDINGN
+576 YLTGLIGGPPEAMINPHAHHILFKKGLGQKQKELVQEGQEILRRYGIEPIIGEEN
-583 FINRSIVPKG
+583 LVWAPNRIAGQHGIERLQHIVDK
-593 YESVEDFLKVV
+593 L
-604 DDTTI
+604 
-609 KEHGYDSIEE
+609 
-619 FKAVVGHVDDYLNAS
+619 KAVDS
-634 PKNNIV
+634 F
-640 NKGLAGGKH
+640 GGTREKM
-649 VKGVDYDVLGFP
+649 VEMLKLLGEEAA
-661 IFRGDDVK
+661 
-669 FSMKLKESLFK
+669 SMK
-680 ATDDRQ
+680 
-686 FKECTGLLKEAIGH
+686 
-700 EEISKDIF
+700 
-708 TSKQLRD
+708 
-715 IENGEARIKGLTW
+715 
-728 HHHQVPGKMQLVV
+728 
-741 SKTHKVNH
+741 
-749 LGGNKLWGDGIR
+749 

>member
-471 PELVPAGPALAQQ
+471 PDLVPVGPALAQQ

-494 QQTMQMIGKV
+494 QQTMQMI
-504 TYDPIHNRYRR
+504 
-515 ADGRFM
+515 
-521 SKRDVEKLGDSVK
+521 EK
-534 VETVKKVDEPVKVE
+534 PVKVE
-548 HVSERSIQK
+548 RVSERQIQK
-557 DIRGTGDI
+557 GTKGTGKGSNTNPNKIKLTPEREIYYRKKIDEAEARGEYDVADDIRYDRYCEETKKPLDREKWDVRNENLKKITERGREEEIKGRKALGEHLDRKLENNNVGEVVTYTSSEGHLTRPDSI
-565 YRSEIDEVIKN
+565 GRNSKGEIDLVHDHKHKIS
-576 DYDINGN
+576 D
-583 FINRSIVPKG
+583 
-593 YESVEDFLKVV
+593 
-604 DDTTI
+604 
-609 KEHGYDSIEE
+609 KEHVIHNDSQMRAERE
-619 FKAVVGHVDDYLNAS
+619 LAQGKNGRHVVTISSDKPDLNGIP
-634 PKNNIV
+634 PKPRPS
-640 NKGLAGGKH
+640 GPLA
-649 VKGVDYDVLGFP
+649 
-661 IFRGDDVK
+661 
-669 FSMKLKESLFK
+669 KES
-680 ATDDRQ
+680 
-686 FKECTGLLKEAIGH
+686 
-700 EEISKDIF
+700 DIF
-708 TSKQLRD
+708 YTDPSSGR
-715 IENGEARIKGLTW
+715 
-728 HHHQVPGKMQLVV
+728 V
-741 SKTHKVNH
+741 THKWEYH
-749 LGGNKLWGDGIR
+749 PDIPGGGIWIKI

>member
-1 MGKVYDA
+1 MTVGKVYDA
-8 KALFDVAKDREKA
+8 KALFDVAKDRENA

-36 QGVADLDGS
+36 QGVADLEGS

-74 QQSYF
+74 QKSYF
-79 STLHVKAE
+79 SALHVKAE
-87 KAKLSGSTIVT
+87 KAKLAGSTVVN

-111 NAKEMVAQ
+111 NAKEIVAQ
-119 QHDDLQS
+119 QHEDLQS

-145 NDKIEEAEKKRT
+145 NDKIEEVEKKRT

-181 AVVDTLVSGLE
+181 TVVDTLVSGLE
-192 LATSQGGSVYQLAF
+192 LATSQGGNAYQLAF
-206 DEKAYH
+206 NEKAYH

-402 TKVAGK
+402 TKAAGK
-408 MGQSLAT
+408 TAKAGA
-415 KGTEKLNNMRNTL
+415 N
-428 RTSAV
+428 AV
-433 ANVTKQAYQSVKN
+433 ANGAKKLSDMRNVLSKQATQRIMPPLQSAQKAYRSSSNYIKKKISQAGDIKLAPKKVRVVEEPITGTRMPVVDEWITGKDVGRMFSVSGEDSTNLQHFNTGSHTVANAKN
-446 APASWTQSLHKTY
+446 NRIEYLRSKYGKFTSEELHQRINLRDAVAKEVERLDKLGLTNKQMGPAVAGTFDKTTGKYYFGINNTRGDVPEILHPTIDDRI
-459 NNILDSSMPRLM
+459 NNM
-471 PELVPAGPALAQQ
+471 PEDVLNGYTFTYGAGSHAEVYSLNQALLANPNANPDNFITHVVRSGKKLKPAGMMMP
-484 TVRETLQNVK
+484 TCPHCNFITE
-494 QQTMQMIGKV
+494 G
-504 TYDPIHNRYRR
+504 
-515 ADGRFM
+515 FEF
-521 SKRDVEKLGDSVK
+521 SSE
-534 VETVKKVDEPVKVE
+534 VKK
-548 HVSERSIQK
+548 H
-557 DIRGTGDI
+557 
-565 YRSEIDEVIKN
+565 
-576 DYDINGN
+576 
-583 FINRSIVPKG
+583 
-593 YESVEDFLKVV
+593 
-604 DDTTI
+604 
-609 KEHGYDSIEE
+609 
-619 FKAVVGHVDDYLNAS
+619 
-634 PKNNIV
+634 
-640 NKGLAGGKH
+640 
-649 VKGVDYDVLGFP
+649 
-661 IFRGDDVK
+661 
-669 FSMKLKESLFK
+669 
-680 ATDDRQ
+680 
-686 FKECTGLLKEAIGH
+686 
-700 EEISKDIF
+700 
-708 TSKQLRD
+708 
-715 IENGEARIKGLTW
+715 
-728 HHHQVPGKMQLVV
+728 
-741 SKTHKVNH
+741 
-749 LGGNKLWGDGIR
+749 